1 MEIMLSAFSMRP
13 WSWNLR
19 TRPDL
24 SELEQLEAESFDLG
38 EDAEHRSLI
47 FKPAGEHGLA
57 AHQLR

>member
-24 SELEQLEAESFDLG
+24 SELEQLEAESLDLG
-38 EDAEHRSLI
+38 ENAEHRGLI
-47 FKPAGEHGLA
+47 FKPTGEHGLA